1 MGTVTG
7 RGWMVGVAVGVAV
20 GSLLGSCGSSGSR
33 DEGCRGWVVDICH
46 GGSMVVDHKYGVA
59 CQIGGRVC

>member
-7 RGWMVGVAVGVAV
+7 RDWMVGVAVGR
-20 GSLLGSCGSSGSR
+20 LLGSCGGSR